1 VDLEQLRLLAN
12 AGTLRLAH
20 EEEVATLYPD
30 CDVGAMPPFGALYG
44 HQVFVD
50 QSLVGEPEMV
60 FNAGTHA
67 EALCMH
73 YGDFAELAKPVV
85 GAFGRPSSL
94 GHAPAAKARR
104 RRVSKHAVTVAALKG
119 NDVVE
124 SKAPFPGIRVTANGN
139 QLVSYH
145 TESRLSDAGVFYPI
159 TPSTEGGE
167 LYQQAFAEGKVNVFG
182 GNTIAVEAEGEHAAQ
197 GGAIAHSVCGKRVVN
212 YTSGQGVV
220 YGVEQ
225 YYHAPG
231 KCSTMVL
238 EVAARA
244 LTKHALNVHCGH
256 DDVYGALDTGW
267 LIVFGKDAQ
276 QAADQALILRRV
288 TELSLT
294 PGMNVMDGFLT
305 SHLERTF
312 YKHESELIRR
322 YLGAPDDII
331 DCPTESQRVLF
342 GPRRRRVPKMID
354 LANPVLLGPVQNQEH
369 YMQGVVARRNNF
381 TEPILEFFE
390 TAYEDFG
397 KLTGRHYG
405 LVSQYKTED
414 ADTVFVALG
423 SAAENIEAAVDY
435 LRERRRA
442 TVGSIHINVFRP
454 FPEAAIVNALAGKKN
469 VIILERTDEPLA
481 GDNPM
486 GRDIRTALHKALQ
499 GQQGLPRMTADQMP
513 RLFGGVYGLG
523 SRDFRPEHTIGA
535 YEFVIG
541 QRARKDG
548 KRAADGV
555 SFMVLGIDH
564 PYEVKSD
571 DTPSLLPDGAIA
583 VRFHSVGGWGA
594 ITTGKN
600 LGAIIGDLNDLLYD
614 RDKIVDRFGNPKEII
629 HVSANPKYGSE
640 KKGAPTSYFM
650 VAAPERIRV
659 NCDLR
664 HVNVVLCCDP
674 KAFTHTNPLD
684 GMSEGGCLIWESD
697 EAGEQAWERLP
708 KWARQQII
716 QKKIRIFTLPGF
728 EIARK
733 ATDRGDLQLRMQGNA
748 FLGAFFAVSP
758 LLHEFRITQEQFHDV
773 VHKQYVKKFG
783 RLGDAVVTSNM
794 EVMTQGFSRVQEIPI
809 GDFAAADRSSM
820 RGKALLPVV
829 DGGDA
834 GGHDCGCRSHAI
846 PDGQGERTPLTRIKE
861 FDDLFRSGYGYNQP
875 ANAYAALGV
884 MAAGSGDT
892 ASKYVARRETPL
904 YIPENCTQC
913 MECISVCP
921 DTALPNC
928 SQDIETILRTAV
940 ANYVTD
946 AGERQKML
954 RSLPEIEKRT
964 RDLMREAVVKNAK
977 TPFQALVHE
986 VTDVVDGFSSQAKSE
1001 FFAVIDKVPLAY
1013 QKTNAIFATPERKHP
1028 GGGGVFSIFVSDL
1041 CKGCAACVTACGEH
1055 QALRM
1060 VQETEE
1066 VNAEHETGTAFLNLL
1081 PDTSQKYLGLYDDAR
1096 PQDSKTATLR
1106 NMLMVRRNYDAL
1118 VSGDGA
1124 CAGCGEK
1131 SILKGI
1137 TSVTEA
1143 YMRPV
1148 FHAKADRFR
1157 AKADQLERLG
1167 VGRLAALN
1175 VRSPEEYELFR
1186 QTVAHLLMGLGGEDD
1201 EDTKARISE
1210 HGPISD
1216 GEIVDAI
1223 TAVLRQEAFN
1233 HKNLQAVDGRLPNGM
1248 SVMAMAAH
1256 TGCNTVYG
1264 STPANNP
1271 HPYPWMN
1278 SLFQDGI
1285 TVGWLLGE
1293 SFIVDHGRRSVIP
1306 ERLADAL
1313 MNREKDVIS
1322 AREYYQYVHF
1332 SDALMTDQEVLELP
1346 KAWVVG
1352 GDGGMGDIGYQ
1363 NTSKVVLQNRPNVK
1377 AVMLDTQVYSNTGG
1391 QNSDSTPMLGG
1402 NDMNVFGAAT
1412 QGKNVE
1418 KKTVAE
1424 TFLAGHGSPF
1434 VAQISI
1440 ANAPKLY
1447 KAILDGLEYRG
1458 TAFLQCFTTCQPE
1471 HGVADDMALT
1481 QAQRVRDSRGAPEF
1495 VFNPRLGET
1504 YPEALDLKGNPA
1516 MEMDW
1521 YETKFK
1527 TTHEPYKYTVAHWC
1541 ATEARFRNHLK
1552 KIKKEDAVSMVPLE
1566 NMLVRITQQD
1576 VVYRRYL
1583 IPDHRSYV
1591 PDFGVFIRVQGT
1603 SGEVE
1608 YRAISRQLVLF
1619 CVERRKAW
1627 RMLQSKAGVENR
1639 EYKAQ
1644 RALLA
1649 DVDAGRMA
1657 KEHLFAHAE
1666 LLMKER
1672 IQGMAAAKS
1681 AEFRPHAP
1689 AAGAQASLSGP
1700 PVQSV
1705 P

>member
-1 VDLEQLRLLAN
+1 M
-12 AGTLRLAH
+12 TL
-20 EEEVATLYPD
+20 
-30 CDVGAMPPFGALYG
+30 
-44 HQVFVD
+44 
-50 QSLVGEPEMV
+50 
-60 FNAGTHA
+60 
-67 EALCMH
+67 
-73 YGDFAELAKPVV
+73 KP
-85 GAFGRPSSL
+85 R
-94 GHAPAAKARR
+94 
-104 RRVSKHAVTVAALKG
+104 
-119 NDVVE
+119 
-124 SKAPFPGIRVTANGN
+124 FPGIRVTANGN

-145 TESRLSDAGVFYPI
+145 TETRIADAGIFYPI

-167 LYQQAFAEGKVNVFG
+167 LYQQAFAEGKLNVFG
-182 GNTIAVEAEGEHAAQ
+182 QNTLAVEAEGEHAAQ

-238 EVAARA
+238 EVGARA

-267 LIVFGKDAQ
+267 IIVFGKDAQ

-305 SHLERTF
+305 THLERTF
-312 YKHESELIRR
+312 YKHESQLIRE
-322 YLGAPDDII
+322 YLGAPEDII
-331 DCPTESQRVLF
+331 ECPTESQRLLF

-354 LANPVLLGPVQNQEH
+354 LTNPVLLGPVQNQEH

-381 TEPILEFFE
+381 VEPILEFFE
-390 TAYEDFG
+390 AAYKDFAE
-397 KLTGRHYG
+397 LTGRYYG
-405 LVSQYKTED
+405 LVSEYKTED
-414 ADTVFVALG
+414 ADTVFVSLG

-435 LRERRRA
+435 LREREGA
-442 TVGSIHINVFRP
+442 KLGSIHLNVFRP
-454 FPEAAIVNALAGKKN
+454 FPEVAVVKALAGKKN
-469 VIILERTDEPLA
+469 VIILERTDEPMA

-486 GRDIRTALHKALQ
+486 GRDIRTALNKALQ
-499 GQQGLPRMTADQMP
+499 GEGGIPKIEPAQMP
-513 RLFGGVYGLG
+513 RLFGGIYGLG

-535 YEFVIG
+535 YEYATG
-541 QRARKDG
+541 RRARRDG
-548 KRAADGV
+548 RRESDGAT
-555 SFMVLGIDH
+555 FMVLGVDH

-571 DTPSLLPDGAIA
+571 DTPSLLPQGAIA

-614 RDKIVDRFGNPKEII
+614 RDKIVDERGNPKEII

-650 VAAPERIRV
+650 IAAPERIRV

-684 GMSEGGCLIWESD
+684 GMSDGGCLVWESD
-697 EAGEQAWERLP
+697 EEGSEAWERLP
-708 KWARQQII
+708 LWAR
-716 QKKIRIFTLPGF
+716 KKIIDKHIRVFTLPGF
-728 EIARK
+728 KIARE

-758 LLHEFRITQEQFHDV
+758 MLGHFRITTEQFRDA

-783 RLGDAVVTSNM
+783 KLGDAVVNSNM
-794 EVMTQGFSRVQEIPI
+794 EVMTKGFELVREIRVGELE
-809 GDFAAADRSSM
+809 AADRSTL

-829 DGGDA
+829 PNFAGSGGD
-834 GGHDCGCRSHAI
+834 GCSSGCRSHAI
-846 PDGQGERTPLTRIKE
+846 PAGQDERTPLTRVAS
-861 FDDLFRSGYGYNQP
+861 FDAEFRSSYGYDQP
-875 ANAYAALGV
+875 SSPLASLGV
-884 MAAGSGDT
+884 MAAGTGDT

-913 MECISVCP
+913 MECIAVCP

-928 SQDIETILRTAV
+928 SQDLDTILHTAV
-940 ANYVTD
+940 SNYVTD
-946 AGERQKML
+946 GGERQKML
-954 RSLPEIEKRT
+954 GLLPEISKRT
-964 RDLMREAVVKNAK
+964 RALMRDAVTKNDK
-977 TPFQALVHE
+977 TTAQSFIRQVTHE
-986 VTDVVDGFSSQAKSE
+986 VNGFSPQAKEE
-1001 FFAVIDKVPLAY
+1001 FFAVIDKVPMAF
-1013 QKTNAIFATPERKHP
+1013 QKANAIFATPEKKSP
-1028 GGGGVFSIFVSDL
+1028 GSGGIFSIFVSDL
-1041 CKGCAACVTACGEH
+1041 CKGCAACVTACGDH
-1055 QALRM
+1055 RALRM
-1060 VQETEE
+1060 VQETED
-1066 VNAEHETGTAFLNLL
+1066 VNAEHESGTAFLNLL
-1081 PDTSQKYLGLYDDAR
+1081 PDTAQKYLGLYNDTR

-1131 SILKGI
+1131 SILRAVAA
-1137 TSVTEA
+1137 VTEA
-1143 YMRPV
+1143 YMRPL

-1157 AKADQLERLG
+1157 AKADRLERG
-1167 VGRLAALN
+1167 GPERLAALKERN
-1175 VRSPEEYELFR
+1175 PQEYELLR
-1186 QTVAHLLMGLGGEDD
+1186 QAIAHLLMGLGGEDD
-1201 EDTKARISE
+1201 KDTRARMAA
-1210 HGPISD
+1210 HGQISD
-1216 GEIVDAI
+1216 ADMLGAI
-1223 TAVLRQEAFN
+1223 AAVMRQEAFN
-1233 HKNLQAVDGRLPNGM
+1233 HKNLQAVDGRHANGM

-1264 STPANNP
+1264 STPPNNP

-1293 SFIVDHGRRSVIP
+1293 SFMVDHGRRSVIP
-1306 ERLADAL
+1306 ERLADAIL
-1313 MNREKDVIS
+1313 NRDEAVITP
-1322 AREYYQYVHF
+1322 REYYELVHF
-1332 SDALMTDQEVLELP
+1332 NDALMTDQEILELP
-1346 KAWVVG
+1346 KVWVVG

-1363 NTSKVVLQNRPNVK
+1363 NMSKVMLQNRPNVK

-1402 NDMNVFGAAT
+1402 NDMNMFGAAT
-1412 QGKNVE
+1412 QGKSVE

-1434 VAQISI
+1434 VAQVSI

-1447 KAILDGLEYRG
+1447 RAILDGIEYRG

-1471 HGVADDMALT
+1471 HGVADDLSLT

-1504 YPEALDLKGNPA
+1504 YQEALDIKGNPSP
-1516 MEMDW
+1516 EMDW
-1521 YETKFK
+1521 YEAKFK
-1527 TTHEPYKYTVAHWC
+1527 ATNEPYRFTVAHWC
-1541 ATEARFRNHLK
+1541 ATEARFRNHLR
-1552 KIKKEDAVSMVPLE
+1552 KIRKEEADKLIPLE

-1576 VVYRRYL
+1576 VVYRRHL
-1583 IPDHRSYV
+1583 NPAHRSYV
-1591 PDFGVFIRVQGT
+1591 PDFGVYIRVQG
-1603 SGEVE
+1603 SNGNVE
-1608 YRAISRQLVLF
+1608 LRSLSRQLVLF

-1644 RALLA
+1644 RAILA
-1649 DVDAGRMA
+1649 EVDSGKIV
-1657 KEHLFAHAE
+1657 KEDFFA
-1666 LLMKER
+1666 
-1672 IQGMAAAKS
+1672 S
-1681 AEFRPHAP
+1681 AEAMLKARMAP
-1689 AAGAQASLSGP
+1689 AAAAHHARPATPAETAAG
-1700 PVQSV
+1700 V
-1705 P
+1705 

>member
-1 VDLEQLRLLAN
+1 VPRLGSSMA
-12 AGTLRLAH
+12 
-20 EEEVATLYPD
+20 V
-30 CDVGAMPPFGALYG
+30 
-44 HQVFVD
+44 
-50 QSLVGEPEMV
+50 
-60 FNAGTHA
+60 
-67 EALCMH
+67 
-73 YGDFAELAKPVV
+73 
-85 GAFGRPSSL
+85 RP
-94 GHAPAAKARR
+94 RY
-104 RRVSKHAVTVAALKG
+104 
-119 NDVVE
+119 
-124 SKAPFPGIRVTANGN
+124 PGIRVTANGN

-145 TESRLSDAGVFYPI
+145 TETRIAEAGVFYPI

-167 LYQQAFAEGKVNVFG
+167 LYQQAFAEGKLNVFG
-182 GNTIAVEAEGEHAAQ
+182 QSTIAVEAEGEHAAQ

-267 LIVFGKDAQ
+267 IIVFGKDAQ

-322 YLGAPDDII
+322 YLGAADDVI

-342 GPRRRRVPKMID
+342 GPRRRRVPRMID
-354 LANPVLLGPVQNQEH
+354 LTNPVLLGPVQNQEH
-369 YMQGVVARRNNF
+369 YMQGVVARRNHF
-381 TEPILEFFE
+381 TEPILKFFE
-390 TAYEDFG
+390 DAYREFAE
-397 KLTGRHYG
+397 LTGRSYG
-405 LVSQYKTED
+405 LVSQYRSDD
-414 ADTVFVALG
+414 ADTVFVSLG
-423 SAAENIEAAVDY
+423 SAAENIEAAVDH
-435 LRERRRA
+435 LRERRGA
-442 TVGSIHINVFRP
+442 LVGSIHINVFRP
-454 FPEAAIVNALAGKKN
+454 FPEAAVVRALAGKKQ
-469 VIILERTDEPLA
+469 VIILERTDEPMA

-486 GRDIRTALHKALQ
+486 GRDIRTALHKALE
-499 GQQGLPRMTADQMP
+499 GHAGLPAMTADQMP

-535 YEFVIG
+535 YEFATG
-541 QRARKDG
+541 RRARKDG
-548 KRAADGV
+548 RRAADGV
-555 SFMVLGIDH
+555 SFMVLGVDH

-571 DTPSLLPDGAIA
+571 ETPSLLPEGAIA

-600 LGAIIGDLNDLLYD
+600 LGAIIGDLNDLLYERD
-614 RDKIVDRFGNPKEII
+614 RVVDEFGNPKEII

-640 KKGAPTSYFM
+640 KKGAPTAYFM

-664 HVNVVLCCDP
+664 HVTVVLCCDP
-674 KAFTHTNPLD
+674 KAFTHSNPLD
-684 GMSEGGCLIWESD
+684 GMSEGGCLLWESD
-697 EAGEQAWERLP
+697 EEGEQAWERLP
-708 KWARQQII
+708 MWARQQILD
-716 QKKIRIFTLPGF
+716 KHIRVFTLPGF
-728 EIARK
+728 EIARN

-748 FLGAFFAVSP
+748 FLGGFFAVSP
-758 LLHEFRITQEQFHDV
+758 LLREFGITQEQFREV

-783 RLGDAVVTSNM
+783 RLGEGVVKSNM
-794 EVMTQGFSRVQEIPI
+794 EVMTQGFERVREIKVGELQAP
-809 GDFAAADRSSM
+809 DRSTL
-820 RGKALLPVV
+820 RGTPLLPVV
-829 DGGDA
+829 LPGPAGNGDMESH
-834 GGHDCGCRSHAI
+834 GCGCRAHEAPEAQS
-846 PDGQGERTPLTRIKE
+846 PRTPFTRIKA
-861 FDDLFRSGYGYNQP
+861 FDDLFRSGYGYQQP
-875 ANAYAALGV
+875 ANAYSAMGI

-913 MECISVCP
+913 MECIAVCP

-928 SQDIETILRTAV
+928 SQDLETVLRTAV
-940 ANYVTD
+940 AGYVTD
-946 AGERQKML
+946 EGERLKML
-954 RSLPEIEKRT
+954 QLVPEIERRT
-964 RDLMREAVVKNAK
+964 RAIMRESLAK
-977 TPFQALVHE
+977 SPPALQQIIRT
-986 VTDVVDGFSSQAKSE
+986 VTNEVDGFSPDAKRQ
-1001 FFAVIDKVPLAY
+1001 FFDVLEKVPLAY
-1013 QKTNAIFATPERKHP
+1013 QKANAIFATPEKKTP

-1041 CKGCAACVTACGEH
+1041 CKGCAACVTACGDH

-1066 VNAEHETGTAFLNLL
+1066 VNADHETGTAFLNLL
-1081 PDTSQKYLGLYDDAR
+1081 PDTPRKYLGLYSDAR

-1106 NMLMVRRNYDAL
+1106 NLLMVRRNYDAL

-1131 SILKGI
+1131 SILRAVAA
-1137 TSVTEA
+1137 VTEA

-1148 FHAKADRFR
+1148 FHAKADRLR
-1157 AKADQLERLG
+1157 AAADRLDQIG
-1167 VGRLAALN
+1167 LARLAALQE
-1175 VRSPEEYELFR
+1175 RSPDEHALFR
-1186 QTVAHLLMGLGGEDD
+1186 QAVAHLLMGLGGED
-1201 EDTKARISE
+1201 EADTTARMAA
-1210 HGPISD
+1210 HGPLPD
-1216 GEIVDAI
+1216 AAIVGAL
-1223 TAVLRQEAFN
+1223 ASVMRQEAFN
-1233 HKNLQAVDGRLPNGM
+1233 HKDLQAIDGRLANGM

-1264 STPANNP
+1264 STPPNNP

-1285 TVGWLLGE
+1285 TVGWLIGE
-1293 SFIVDHGRRSVIP
+1293 SFIVDHARRSVIP
-1306 ERLADAL
+1306 ERLANAL
-1313 MNREKDVIS
+1313 LNRETKVID
-1322 AREYYQYVHF
+1322 AREYYEYAHF
-1332 SDALMTDQEVLELP
+1332 GDAVMSDQEILELP
-1346 KAWVVG
+1346 KVWVVG

-1363 NTSKVVLQNRPNVK
+1363 NMSKVILQNRPNVK

-1434 VAQISI
+1434 VAQVSI

-1447 KAILDGLEYRG
+1447 RAILDGIEYRG

-1504 YPEALDLKGNPA
+1504 YQEALDLKGNPSID
-1516 MEMDW
+1516 MDW
-1521 YETKFK
+1521 YEAKFK
-1527 TTHEPYKYTVAHWC
+1527 ASGEPYRFTVAHWC

-1552 KIKKEDAVSMVPLE
+1552 KIKREDAQKLVPLE
-1566 NMLVRITQQD
+1566 NMLVRLTQQD

-1583 IPDHRSYV
+1583 VPDHRSHV
-1591 PDFGVFIRVQGT
+1591 PDFGVYIKVQGT
-1603 SGEVE
+1603 NGDVE

-1627 RMLQSKAGVENR
+1627 RLLQSKAGIGNR
-1639 EYKAQ
+1639 EYQAQ
-1644 RALLA
+1644 RAILA
-1649 DVDAGRMA
+1649 EVDAGKIA
-1657 KEHLFAHAE
+1657 KTELFARGEE
-1666 LLMKER
+1666 LLK
-1672 IQGMAAAKS
+1672 AHLPK
-1681 AEFRPHAP
+1681 PAP
-1689 AAGAQASLSGP
+1689 AHAVPKPATQPAIVSKVGASGVTGSADAP
-1700 PVQSV
+1700 TL
-1705 P
+1705 